1 MSKLYKSTSRWSG
14 KGWVGWST
22 YSCTYA

>member
-1 MSKLYKSTSRWSG
+1 VSLLYPSTSRWCG

-22 YSCTYA
+22 YSCT